1 MLFLFFVL
9 LYPVINFFPKFFRI
23 IYPWNLKQNVEK
35 VCFDDLA
42 VSDFVQKYKKRDTTE
57 F

>member
-9 LYPVINFFPKFFRI
+9 LYPVINFFPKFFWI
-23 IYPWNLKQNVEK
+23 IYPWNLKQSVEK
-35 VCFDDLA
+35 VGFDD
-42 VSDFVQKYKKRDTTE
+42 SDFVPRYKKRDTTE